1 MDELV
6 LVLAGFLAA
15 ATIVVAAEYYK
26 QLRKARKEYEK
37 AKAAVDHIV
46 LSFNRQFK
54 REDEKL
60 EAIAYKVEA
69 SASRS
74 TNSRDNMED
83 MGKRLTV
90 LETKSTTDSSKM
102 DGTISRLDVIEKG
115 LRDLVASQ
123 EAVTSK
129 ITVIEQQRKELPEI
143 AEVGL
148 EAVIPIRRD
157 KAMSH
162 LTDTEVSV
170 LETLVSEGSKTA
182 PEIRE
187 RVKLSREH
195 TARLMKKLYEEGYL
209 ERETGKIPF
218 KYSVKK
224 EMEKLLKKTEAPPT

>member
-115 LRDLVASQ
+115 VRDLVASQ

-157 KAMSH
+157 KAMSQ
-162 LTDTEVSV
+162 LTDTEISV